1 MYKVVINADYGGFKI
16 SKEAVEWLRNEG
28 ADPAQVV
35 FIDEFVGGWT
45 GLERHDPLLVR
56 CVETLGERANGSYAA
71 LEVRLLKQPLYR
83 IREYDGAER
92 IEEPADLRWSNAAD
106 CGGGE

>member
-1 MYKVVINADYGGFKI
+1 MFKVVINADYGGFKI
-16 SKEAVEWLRNEG
+16 SEEAVEWLRNEG

-56 CVETLGERANGSYAA
+56 CVETLGERANGRYAA
-71 LEVRLLKQPLYR
+71 LEVRLIKQPLYR
-83 IREYDGAER
+83 IREYDGAES
-92 IEEPADLRWSNAAD
+92 IEEPAGLRWSNAAD
-106 CGGGE
+106 GGGK